1 MAAMETGM
9 TRFMLLYAATALVLF
24 PLDALWLGVVARSFY
39 VSRMGDLM
47 LPQPRLG
54 VAAAFYLFYVAGV
67 VWFASLPNLTSGS
80 LVSALIA
87 GAALGFIAYG
97 TYDATN
103 LATLRGYP
111 ASLALVDLAWGT
123 ALTAVSAAGGLYIA
137 TRWFGLAT
145 N

>member
-1 MAAMETGM
+1 M
-9 TRFMLLYAATALVLF
+9 TRFLLLYAATALILL
-24 PLDALWLGVVARSFY
+24 PLDAIWLGYVARNFY
-39 VSRMGDLM
+39 VSRLGDLM
-47 LPQPRLG
+47 LQQPRFG

-67 VWFASLPNLTSGS
+67 IWFASLPNLAPIS
-80 LVSALIA
+80 LLGALLA

-103 LATLRGYP
+103 LATLRGY
-111 ASLALVDLAWGT
+111 SVQLALVDMAWGT

-137 TRWFGLAT
+137 TRWFGVAT

>member
-1 MAAMETGM
+1 MK
-9 TRFMLLYAATALVLF
+9 RFLLLYAATALVLF
-24 PLDALWLGVVARSFY
+24 PLDALWLGVVARNFY
-39 VSRMGDLM
+39 VSRLGELM

-54 VAAAFYLFYVAGV
+54 VAAAFYIFYVAGV
-67 VWFASLPNLTSGS
+67 VWFASLPNLGSGS
-80 LVSALIA
+80 ILSALLA

-111 ASLALVDLAWGT
+111 VSLALVDLAWGT
-123 ALTAVSAAGGLYIA
+123 VLTAASAAGGLYIA
-137 TRWFGLAT
+137 TRWFGVAA